1 MRDIYG
7 RVAESPA
14 FRERF
19 AQDLNAL
26 WRDGTEAV
34 LRSYLVR

>member
-7 RVAESPA
+7 RVADSTA

-19 AQDLNAL
+19 ALTLDAL

-34 LRSYLVR
+34 LREYLHG